1 VITYKYQQVDGLN
14 VFYREAGNR
23 HNETLVLLHGFP
35 SSSHM
40 FRNLMAQLEDR
51 FHLIAPD
58 YPGFGNSD
66 APAPESFVYTFDH
79 LSEIIEKLLV
89 SLGIDRFGLFIQD
102 YGAPVGL
109 RIACRHPEWIDALI
123 CQNANAYEEGF
134 SGVWDALRAL
144 WQNRNSET
152 ETPVRNFLTPEGTVW
167 IYTEGTRNRESISP
181 DNWNIDLAH
190 LNRSGNDRI
199 QLDLF
204 YDYRCNVELYP
215 RWQAYFR
222 EHQPPSLIVWGR
234 NDPIFTQAGALAFQQ
249 DLRNAEVH
257 LLDTGHFALEE
268 DCDVIAGLIRQCY
281 ATRVQPVTTTLST
294 I

>member
-1 VITYKYQQVDGLN
+1 MITYKTRQVDELN
-14 VFYREAGNR
+14 VFYREAGSS
-23 HNETLVLLHGFP
+23 HNDTLVLLHGFP

-40 FRNLMAQLEDR
+40 FRNLMSRLEDD

-66 APAPESFVYTFDH
+66 APAPESFAYTFDH

-109 RIACRHPEWIDALI
+109 RIARRHPEWIDCLI
-123 CQNANAYEEGF
+123 CQNANAYEEGL
-134 SGVWDALRAL
+134 SSVWDGLRAL
-144 WQNRNSET
+144 WQSPSSET
-152 ETPVRNFLTPEGTVW
+152 ETPLRSFLTPEGANW
-167 IYTEGTRNRESISP
+167 IYTEGTRSRENISP
-181 DNWNIDLAH
+181 DNWTIDVAH

-204 YDYRCNVELYP
+204 YDYRRNVELYP
-215 RWQAYFR
+215 HWQAYFR
-222 EHQPPSLIVWGR
+222 EYQPPSLIVWGK
-234 NDPIFTQAGALAFQQ
+234 NDPIFTQAGALAFQK
-249 DLRNAEVH
+249 DLKNAEVH

-268 DCDVIAGLIRQCY
+268 DCDVIAGLIKQWHP
-281 ATRVQPVTTTLST
+281 TRVQSARSALSAV
-294 I
+294 